1 MKKILYTLLIC
12 IVSGWLIAQNTLN
25 VHRSG
30 SIIFDETIFDVDSIK
45 LSNNT
50 TSAFYLKTQAVPRSF
65 PLSGIDSITFSS
77 ETVVANSDIYITYNG
92 TSVSVINPMSAQGV
106 AIQTSGATVVVTST
120 AGVKSINYHLSGTT
134 SNGSFTITSDK
145 HFNVLLENANITATD
160 RPAIYSVVDKTLSL
174 VLVDGTTNTL
184 ADGTANTQKAALY
197 SAGQILFSGNGTL
210 SVLGAKKHAICSD
223 DFVQLDGGTINV
235 TSAVSDGI
243 HADYFI
249 MNNGKLSILNTVG
262 DGIDGDTG
270 FIEINGGEYT
280 FNSSADDV
288 KGLKCDSIITV
299 NGGTLNL
306 TASGLQSKGVKS
318 GQNITVNNGNV
329 TVKTSGATALVAS
342 GSGYDPSY
350 PTAIKCDGAFTLNAG
365 TLNLTCT
372 GKGGKGIS
380 ADGVITV
387 NAGTI
392 VAAMSGDGATYTNA
406 SGVVDSYNS
415 TCLSS
420 DANILLLGGT
430 ITLTNSGSGGKG
442 ISTNGALTIGSS
454 TSGPTLGVTTSGSE
468 FAVSSAYGAGPGGSS
483 NTDYC
488 SPKAVKADGALLI
501 ENGNVTVSS
510 TDDGFKSETSFTMN
524 NGNVTVSKS
533 YEGVESKII
542 TMNGGTLSVTASN
555 DAINATM
562 GTTSGGTES
571 NDGSYFYM
579 NGGTLMANATSG
591 DAVDSNGNI
600 VMNGG
605 VLIANGPSSGVEE
618 AFDFNGT
625 FKMVG
630 GLCVGGGSNS
640 NMTKAMSTSSTQ
652 ANMYITSSSQIS
664 SSTFLHITVGGVD
677 MVTFKSKYGA
687 YKFLFSNTG
696 MTKGAAYQIYT
707 GGSYSGGT
715 SVGGVY
721 TGGTYSGGTSKK
733 AGTLSTSSTV
743 TTISF

>member
-1 MKKILYTLLIC
+1 M
-12 IVSGWLIAQNTLN
+12 
-25 VHRSG
+25 
-30 SIIFDETIFDVDSIK
+30 
-45 LSNNT
+45 
-50 TSAFYLKTQAVPRSF
+50 
-65 PLSGIDSITFSS
+65 
-77 ETVVANSDIYITYNG
+77 
-92 TSVSVINPMSAQGV
+92 
-106 AIQTSGATVVVTST
+106 
-120 AGVKSINYHLSGTT
+120 
-134 SNGSFTITSDK
+134 
-145 HFNVLLENANITATD
+145 
-160 RPAIYSVVDKTLSL
+160 
-174 VLVDGTTNTL
+174 
-184 ADGTANTQKAALY
+184 
-197 SAGQILFSGNGTL
+197 
-210 SVLGAKKHAICSD
+210 
-223 DFVQLDGGTINV
+223 
-235 TSAVSDGI
+235 
-243 HADYFI
+243 
-249 MNNGKLSILNTVG
+249 
-262 DGIDGDTG
+262 
-270 FIEINGGEYT
+270 
-280 FNSSADDV
+280 
-288 KGLKCDSIITV
+288 
-299 NGGTLNL
+299 
-306 TASGLQSKGVKS
+306 
-318 GQNITVNNGNV
+318 
-329 TVKTSGATALVAS
+329 
-342 GSGYDPSY
+342 
-350 PTAIKCDGAFTLNAG
+350 
-365 TLNLTCT
+365 
-372 GKGGKGIS
+372 
-380 ADGVITV
+380 
-387 NAGTI
+387 
-392 VAAMSGDGATYTNA
+392 AAMSGDGATYTNA

-420 DANILLLGGT
+420 DANIVLLGGT

-468 FAVSSAYGAGPGGSS
+468 FAVSSAYGAGPGGGSS

-591 DAVDSNGNI
+591 DAIDSNGNI

-652 ANMYITSSSQIS
+652 ANMYITSSSMIS

-677 MVTFKSKYGA
+677 MVTFKPKYGG

-707 GGSYSGGT
+707 GGSYTGGT

-733 AGTLSTSSTV
+733 TGTLSTSSTV